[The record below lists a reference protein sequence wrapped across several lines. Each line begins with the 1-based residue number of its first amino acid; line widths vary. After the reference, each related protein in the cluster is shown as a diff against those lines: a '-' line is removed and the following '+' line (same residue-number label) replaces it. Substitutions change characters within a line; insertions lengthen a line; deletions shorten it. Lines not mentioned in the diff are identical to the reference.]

1 MNYVIILFSAATIV
15 AGIIIV
21 INPETVFGLIRKKSE
36 SLGMHIL
43 AVVVRII
50 LGVALIMYST
60 ESKYPTAILF
70 LGWLSI
76 VAASVLGIMGR
87 TNFRRLM
94 SWSLRFSQFFGRI
107 GGFAYRWICGHF
119 IRRFS
124 NPCRSLT
131 YEISVNLCYSQN
143 L

>member
-1 MNYVIILFSAATIV
+1 MNYIVILLSAATIV

-50 LGVALIMYST
+50 LGVALIMYAT

-107 GGFAYRWICGHF
+107 GGFVAILFGGFLIHA
-119 IRRFS
+119 
-124 NPCRSLT
+124 
-131 YEISVNLCYSQN
+131 VA
-143 L
+143 